1 MPKER
6 TEAEM
11 IARSPIK
18 IMLGGK
24 PYDLAILNRL
34 GSRKWRELLI
44 EKAHEVLTA
53 LSTEVT
59 SMESLVGGLSTAM
72 MLFPDKTA
80 ELISKWSPE
89 LEQSALDEA
98 TDEEL
103 SIALQ
108 QIIDVAFPYGPALRA
123 IAKNMQLAAMM
134 SPASAKYT
142 N

>member
-11 IARSPIK
+11 ISRSPLK
-18 IMLGGK
+18 VQLGGK
-24 PYDLAILNRL
+24 DYDLPILNRV
-34 GSRKWRELLI
+34 GARKWRELLM
-44 EKAHEVLTA
+44 EKAREVLGA
-53 LSTEVT
+53 LNTQISDI
-59 SMESLVGGLSTAM
+59 ESLVGGLSTAM

-80 ELISKWSPE
+80 DLIQAWSPE
-89 LEQSALDEA
+89 LAKEALDAA

-134 SPASAKYT
+134 SPASAKFT